1 LSVATSLVAQSL
13 RQEEQ
18 QLFQRRHVRDLSG
31 GDVLDAP
38 GDATRR
44 AGANIQ
50 LEHKGAV
57 RGQLERDWLCG
68 APR

>member
-18 QLFQRRHVRDLSG
+18 QLSQRPDVRDLSG

-38 GDATRR
+38 CDALRR
-44 AGANIQ
+44 VGARIQ

-57 RGQLERDWLCG
+57 RGQLEREWLCG